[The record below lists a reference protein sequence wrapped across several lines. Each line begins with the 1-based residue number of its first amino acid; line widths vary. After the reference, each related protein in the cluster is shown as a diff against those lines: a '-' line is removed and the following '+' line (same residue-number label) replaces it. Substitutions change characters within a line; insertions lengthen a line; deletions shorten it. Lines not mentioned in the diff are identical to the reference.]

1 MDYQTFTFDAKPWM
15 KDVCHELFVADVFS
29 SYCEFEL
36 LYDHDFGDN
45 HVVGFLILSSYSLSM
60 GDSVIMNKI
69 CEKLGCFY
77 RVCPTN
83 NCLSIEFYLE
93 SHG

>member
-1 MDYQTFTFDAKPWM
+1 MDYQTFTFDAQLWM
-15 KDVCHELFVADVFS
+15 KDVCHELFDADVFS
-29 SYCEFEL
+29 SLCEFEL
-36 LYDHDFGDN
+36 LYDKDFGDN
-45 HVVGFLILSSYSLSM
+45 YVVGFSILSYYTLSM

-69 CEKLGCFY
+69 CEKHECFY

-83 NCLSIEFYLE
+83 DCLSIVFYLE